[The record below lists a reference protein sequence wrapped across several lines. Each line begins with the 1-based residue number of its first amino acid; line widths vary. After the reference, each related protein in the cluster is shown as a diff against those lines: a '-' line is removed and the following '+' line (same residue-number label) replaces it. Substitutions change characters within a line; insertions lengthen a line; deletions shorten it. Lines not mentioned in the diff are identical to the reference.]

1 MIGGKARLSLF
12 ALFIIIFI
20 GCGGIRY
27 SRLAP
32 DAEDFHPKKIGVLP
46 VYVGP
51 FEEARGIIDQIIAG
65 VLIEKGW
72 FTDVVAP
79 DTVKGQLQSND
90 DLRKAVSG
98 YIAKLRT
105 VNFSD
110 PDLSQKIG
118 EEYHVDAFLIVN
130 LDHWDYTMEREDK
143 IARVGLGLK
152 LVEAET
158 GKIIWKASHSIA
170 EDYWLFKPDLPDVAE
185 DVAKKMLD
193 YMPH

>member
-1 MIGGKARLSLF
+1 MIGKSAILSLF
-12 ALFIIIFI
+12 ALFVIILI
-20 GCGGIRY
+20 GCGSIRY
-27 SRLAP
+27 CWVAQGTGN
-32 DAEDFHPKKIGVLP
+32 FHPKRIGVLP

-51 FEEARGIIDQIIAG
+51 FEEARGIIDQVIAG

-79 DTVKGQLQSND
+79 DTVKGQMQSND
-90 DLRKAVSG
+90 DLRKYVSG

-110 PDLSQKIG
+110 PDLSRKIG
-118 EEYHVDAFLIVN
+118 EGYHVDAFLVVN
-130 LDHWDYTMEREDK
+130 LEHWDYTVEREDK

-158 GKIIWKASHSIA
+158 GKITWKACHSIA
-170 EDYWLFKPDLPDVAE
+170 EGYWLFKPDLPDVAK
-185 DVAKKMLD
+185 DVAKKMLN

>member
-1 MIGGKARLSLF
+1 MIGGSARLSLF
-12 ALFIIIFI
+12 ALFIIILI

-27 SRLAP
+27 SRVAP
-32 DAEDFHPKKIGVLP
+32 DAEYFHPKKIGALP

-51 FEEARGIIDQIIAG
+51 FEEARGIIDQVVAG
-65 VLIEKGW
+65 VLTEKGW

-79 DTVKGQLQSND
+79 DTVKGQMQSND
-90 DLRKAVSG
+90 GLRKAVSE
-98 YIAKLRT
+98 YIAKLTT

-118 EEYHVDAFLIVN
+118 EEYNVDAFLVVN
-130 LDHWDYTMEREDK
+130 LVHWDYTVEREDK
-143 IARVGLGLK
+143 VARVGLGLK

-158 GKIIWKASHSIA
+158 GKIIWEAYHSIA
-170 EDYWLFKPDLPDVAE
+170 EDYWLFKPDLPDVAK
-185 DVAKKMLD
+185 DVAKKMLN

>member
-1 MIGGKARLSLF
+1 VIGKSAGLSLF
-12 ALFIIIFI
+12 ALFIIILI

-27 SRLAP
+27 SSLAP

-51 FEEARGIIDQIIAG
+51 FEEARGIIDQVIAG

-79 DTVKGQLQSND
+79 DTVKGQMQSND
-90 DLRKAVSG
+90 DLRKAVFG

-110 PDLSQKIG
+110 PDLSRKIG
-118 EEYHVDAFLIVN
+118 EGYHVDAFLVVN
-130 LDHWDYTMEREDK
+130 LDYWDYTTEREDK

-152 LVEAET
+152 LVEAGT
-158 GKIIWKASHSIA
+158 GNIIWKACHSIA
-170 EDYWLFKPDLPDVAE
+170 KDYWLFKPDLS
-185 DVAKKMLD
+185 DVAKDVVKKMLN